1 MSDFVRIR
9 VTYPS
14 QETENEKF
22 LDSRRGTA
30 ASFGDGG
37 VDRSR
42 RVNWLAFAAVGVLV
56 VAGAIGAGLV
66 YSGVSD
72 PSSLVPVAS
81 QTIPQAGPKPTEKS
95 TVAAPSEPEPLRAT
109 AVGDPD
115 FGNDQAVGSAGKES
129 EASFVTGGSNPSR
142 NVETASARSAPTP
155 EPVNSK
161 PETAALPPP
170 VKKPVKTETVTPS
183 APILDEAVARS
194 QLTSAVRG
202 REPVDQLAPRVKIG
216 KAGSRTLFYFT
227 ELKGLT
233 GETVFHRWEH
243 DGRTMV
249 TLRFNVGSDRW
260 RGYSSKTIPATQT
273 GDWRVVVA
281 NAEGDVLASSQ
292 FVAE

>member
-14 QETENEKF
+14 QETENEAF
-22 LDSRRGTA
+22 DSQRGTA

-42 RVNWLAFAAVGVLV
+42 GVNPLVFVVVGGLV

-66 YSGVSD
+66 YTGVSD
-72 PSSLVPVAS
+72 PSPPVPVAS
-81 QTIPQAGPKPTEKS
+81 QTTPQASPKPAEK
-95 TVAAPSEPEPLRAT
+95 TTIAAPSEPEPLRT
-109 AVGDPD
+109 AAAGDPIA
-115 FGNDQAVGSAGKES
+115 GNDQAVGSVGKES
-129 EASFVTGGSNPSR
+129 EANFVTAGSGIAKDM
-142 NVETASARSAPTP
+142 ETNSARTAPML
-155 EPVNSK
+155 EPANAK
-161 PETAALPPP
+161 PDTAALPPP
-170 VKKPVKTETVTPS
+170 VKKPLTKAAVSPPA
-183 APILDEAVARS
+183 APPNESVARS

-202 REPVDQLAPRVKIG
+202 REPVDQLASRVKIG
-216 KAGSRTLFYFT
+216 KAGSRKLFYFT

-233 GETVFHRWEH
+233 GETIFHRWEH
-243 DGRTMV
+243 DGQTMV

-273 GDWRVVVA
+273 GEWRVVVA

>member
-14 QETENEKF
+14 QETGTDKF
-22 LDSRRGTA
+22 TGSRRETA
-30 ASFGDGG
+30 AFGDGG
-37 VDRSR
+37 VDLSR

-56 VAGAIGAGLV
+56 VGGAIGAGLV
-66 YSGVSD
+66 YTGVSD
-72 PSSLVPVAS
+72 PSSPAPLAS
-81 QTIPQAGPKPTEKS
+81 HTTPHASPKPTEKN
-95 TVAAPSEPEPLRAT
+95 TVAAPSESEPLRT
-109 AVGDPD
+109 AAAGDPD
-115 FGNDQAVGSAGKES
+115 AGNDQTVGSADKES
-129 EASFVTGGSNPSR
+129 EASFATGRSNPSKD
-142 NVETASARSAPTP
+142 VETASARPAPTP
-155 EPVNSK
+155 EPANAK

-170 VKKPVKTETVTPS
+170 VKKPAKTETATPS
-183 APILDEAVARS
+183 APTLDESVARS
-194 QLTSAVRG
+194 QLTSAMRG
-202 REPVDQLAPRVKIG
+202 REPVDQLASRVKIG

-233 GETVFHRWEH
+233 GETIFHRWEH

-273 GDWRVVVA
+273 GAWRVVVA